1 MKHLLLGVA
10 LVGILGLMVVG
21 CGERAAPTKPGKP
34 AAPAPVMAMSFD
46 DGAEPYFPMQFVDPV
61 SGEKPIKQE
70 FFVDVDGKRVYF
82 NSAESRDEFKK
93 DPSKYLQALQQVAR

>member
-61 SGEKPIKQE
+61 
-70 FFVDVDGKRVYF
+70 DGKRVYF
-82 NSAESRDEFKK
+82 NSAESREELKK
-93 DPSKYLQALQQVAR
+93 DQSKYLQALQQMAR